1 MSTEDEVR
9 PADAPP
15 DNVQELTEEIERTRT
30 QLGETVGALAAKA
43 DVKAR
48 AQEKAAD
55 ARQKVLAVGGQVK
68 DQVASGTAQAAAT
81 VWART
86 PEQVQRAA
94 QRAADS
100 ARRRRAPL
108 AAATAGMLLVGW
120 LMVPVGVAAYHYGP
134 GQEQLLLDE
143 AGHRLKEAD
152 RHAAAAF
159 WHAPAQ

>member
-68 DQVASGTAQAAAT
+68 DQVTSGTAQAAAT

-86 PEQVQRAA
+86 PEQVRRAA

-108 AAATAGMLLVGW
+108 AAAAAGTLLVGW
-120 LMVPVGVAAYHYGP
+120 LIA
-134 GQEQLLLDE
+134 
-143 AGHRLKEAD
+143 R
-152 RHAAAAF
+152 RRRR
-159 WHAPAQ
+159 

>member
-68 DQVASGTAQAAAT
+68 DQVTSGTAKAAAT

-94 QRAADS
+94 QHAADS

-108 AAATAGMLLVGW
+108 AAAAAGTLLVGW
-120 LMVPVGVAAYHYGP
+120 LIA
-134 GQEQLLLDE
+134 
-143 AGHRLKEAD
+143 R
-152 RHAAAAF
+152 RRRR
-159 WHAPAQ
+159 